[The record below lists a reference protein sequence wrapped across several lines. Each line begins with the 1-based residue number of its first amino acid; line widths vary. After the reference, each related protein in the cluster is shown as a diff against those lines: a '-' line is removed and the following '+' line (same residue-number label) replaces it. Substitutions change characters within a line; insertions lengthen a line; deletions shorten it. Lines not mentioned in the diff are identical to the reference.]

1 MTAPRDRRVV
11 IEVDEP
17 IHQERPM
24 NRSMATTHSDVRAR
38 VGNISLWILQI
49 ALGGLFA
56 FNFGL
61 GKVMGSEQSV
71 ELFAD
76 IGVGQWLRHVTGI
89 LEIAGGIGLLIPRLS
104 GVAALGL
111 VGVMG
116 CALITEVFIVDGSL
130 VAPLIWLICAATIA
144 WFRRDHVL
152 ALIRQL
158 RALRSSTGS

>member
-1 MTAPRDRRVV
+1 
-11 IEVDEP
+11 
-17 IHQERPM
+17 M
-24 NRSMATTHSDVRAR
+24 NRSTATTDSDVRAR

-61 GKVMGSEQSV
+61 GKVLGSERSV

-76 IGVGQWLRHVTGI
+76 IGVGQWLRFLTGI

-116 CALITEVFIVDGSL
+116 GAVITEAFIVDGGLLTPL
-130 VAPLIWLICAATIA
+130 VWLICAAIIA
-144 WFRRDHVL
+144 WFRRDHTL
-152 ALIRQL
+152 ALTRQL
-158 RALRSSTGS
+158 RAPRSPTDS